1 MPRTAVISGVGSGL
15 GASLVRKF
23 AAAGYQIGLLA
34 RSPGY
39 IQELADELHHKGQT
53 ALPVPTDITSPTQVA
68 HGFAQ
73 VRDQLGP
80 IDLMINHAGNAAWK
94 EFLDLTPEDF
104 EHSWRVCAYGSLLCS
119 QEAAADMVPR
129 GNGAILFTGATSA
142 IRGRAG
148 ALAFSSAKFAVRG
161 LAWSL
166 ARELWPRGIHVAHI
180 IIDGVLDT
188 PHVRTGGDI
197 EKDEPLLNTDAVAQA
212 YRDLVQQDR
221 GAWGFEID
229 LRPHNEGFFE

>member
-1 MPRTAVISGVGSGL
+1 MSKTAVISGVGAGL

-23 AAAGYQIGLLA
+23 AREGYQVGMFA

-39 IQELADELHHKGQT
+39 IQDLAAELQQNGQT
-53 ALPVPTDITSPTQVA
+53 ALAVPADITDPQQVA
-68 HGFAQ
+68 QGFAQ

-80 IDLMINHAGNAAWK
+80 VDVLINHAGNAAWK
-94 EFLDLTPEDF
+94 DFLKLTPQDF
-104 EHSWRVCAYGSLLCS
+104 EQSWRVCAYGSFLCS
-119 QEAAADMVPR
+119 KEAAPDMLSK
-129 GNGAILFTGATSA
+129 NSGAILFTGATSS

-161 LAWSL
+161 LAWAL
-166 ARELWPRGIHVAHI
+166 ARELWPQSIHVAHI

-188 PHVRTGGDI
+188 PQVRAGGDI
-197 EKDEPLLNTDAVAQA
+197 ADDEPLLDIDEVAEA
-212 YRDLVQQDR
+212 YWSLVRQDK
-221 GAWGFEID
+221 GAWAFEID

>member
-94 EFLDLTPEDF
+94 EFLDLILSIKVVDSMTEAINHIDQF
-104 EHSWRVCAYGSLLCS
+104 GSGHSEAILTNDK
-119 QEAAADMVPR
+119 EAAEQFVDSVDAAAVFVNASTRFNDGGELGLGAEVAISTNKFGARGPMGLRELTSYKWIVV
-129 GNGAILFTGATSA
+129 GNGQT
-142 IRGRAG
+142 R
-148 ALAFSSAKFAVRG
+148 
-161 LAWSL
+161 
-166 ARELWPRGIHVAHI
+166 
-180 IIDGVLDT
+180 
-188 PHVRTGGDI
+188 
-197 EKDEPLLNTDAVAQA
+197 N
-212 YRDLVQQDR
+212 
-221 GAWGFEID
+221 
-229 LRPHNEGFFE
+229 